1 MIPRQPGT
9 GKEVLWKRRS
19 LNKPH
24 LEGVGGFGRK
34 RRGRSKKGDGVLDG
48 QAVCAEHKGRGRE
61 SRQKAHTCWRSFP
74 EAEYE
79 GKARPPRI
87 EKYQPNLGYFWGN

>member
-1 MIPRQPGT
+1 MRPRQPGT

-34 RRGRSKKGDGVLDG
+34 RRGRSKKGDGVLEG

-61 SRQKAHTCWRSFP
+61 SRQKGAHML
-74 EAEYE
+74 EEL
-79 GKARPPRI
+79 PR
-87 EKYQPNLGYFWGN
+87 G